1 MTSTFK
7 KAIPLVA
14 SLVLLA
20 GSPAFA
26 TSHHARMGTR
36 TDHLL
41 SAHSYVSSTPMRSN
55 ICASPVIIDKYAQS
69 TATPPGCPG
78 DSGPYN

>member
-1 MTSTFK
+1 MTSIFG

-26 TSHHARMGTR
+26 ASHHPKTQMR
-36 TDHLL
+36 TDYLL
-41 SAHSYVSSTPMRSN
+41 SARAYMDNTPIRSP
-55 ICASPVIIDKYAQS
+55 ICANAPIIDKYAQS
-69 TATPPGCPG
+69 TEPPPGCPG
-78 DSGPYN
+78 DSGPYR

>member
-7 KAIPLVA
+7 KSIPVVA

-26 TSHHARMGTR
+26 ASHHARMETR
-36 TDHLL
+36 TDDLV
-41 SAHSYVSSTPMRSN
+41 SARSYVNDSPTRSN
-55 ICASPVIIDKYAQS
+55 ICASSVIIDKYAQS
-69 TATPPGCPG
+69 TATPLGCPG